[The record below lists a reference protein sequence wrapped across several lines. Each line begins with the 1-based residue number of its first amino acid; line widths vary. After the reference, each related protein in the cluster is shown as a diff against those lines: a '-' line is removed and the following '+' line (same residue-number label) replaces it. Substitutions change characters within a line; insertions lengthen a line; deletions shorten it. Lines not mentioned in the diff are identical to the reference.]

1 MRSNALLETID
12 RAHLL
17 TGAGH
22 GFCAGQDLA
31 DRVVGP
37 GDEAIDLGDSVERY
51 YGWSRSR
58 YRPRLRYRSCGR
70 KRQVHPIIRQ
80 PRPHSRLGR
89 PLDSSPLVGQ
99 APALGLAMTGEPL
112 GSEKAEAWGLIW
124 HCVNDDALDT
134 EANISPS
141 GLRLARRV
149 AWSPPSTQSE
159 AHGSNGPT
167 SSSTSNVI

>member
-1 MRSNALLETID
+1 
-12 RAHLL
+12 
-17 TGAGH
+17 
-22 GFCAGQDLA
+22 
-31 DRVVGP
+31 
-37 GDEAIDLGDSVERY
+37 
-51 YGWSRSR
+51 
-58 YRPRLRYRSCGR
+58 
-70 KRQVHPIIRQ
+70 
-80 PRPHSRLGR
+80 
-89 PLDSSPLVGQ
+89 
-99 APALGLAMTGEPL
+99 MTEEPL

-167 SSSTSNVI
+167 SNSTSNVI